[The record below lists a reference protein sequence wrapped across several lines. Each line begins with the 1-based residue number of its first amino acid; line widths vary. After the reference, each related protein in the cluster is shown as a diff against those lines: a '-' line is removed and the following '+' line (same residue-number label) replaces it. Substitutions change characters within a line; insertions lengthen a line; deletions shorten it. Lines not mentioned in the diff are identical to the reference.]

1 MKERLAKWEE
11 YEAGKNLLE
20 LFVDDIRLKLRDAG
34 AQCEPVTDAAEL
46 VRQRLLSARELSAAV
61 ECRRTDLDRLQQTSV
76 VLADTASEA
85 RQIALRHEITTLI
98 DAVVELTEML
108 TRHITRL
115 EVLDQHWTELGTQSS
130 ELKTLLAEKQE
141 TLQQTVND
149 TSLTPD
155 QQYAA
160 VKVRVFFS

>member
-1 MKERLAKWEE
+1 
-11 YEAGKNLLE
+11 
-20 LFVDDIRLKLRDAG
+20 
-34 AQCEPVTDAAEL
+34 
-46 VRQRLLSARELSAAV
+46 
-61 ECRRTDLDRLQQTSV
+61 LDRLQQTSV

-160 VKVRVFFS
+160 VKR